1 MHGRDA
7 LYPIK
12 PLRGR
17 GGRVEP
23 RQVSPPDL
31 RHVLGCKADEEHRP
45 RRSRR
50 RVERHA
56 RLLEQ
61 TVALVVVARSARGDD
76 VLPDGG
82 AASRSRDD
90 VVEREPVSGRAAID
104 ALPTVAREQHAA
116 RDPPGDTSGN
126 ADVRHE
132 PNHVRPSKLRARR
145 AEGSIVALEDL
156 SLALPDE
163 HVRTAKRADVQGL
176 VARVEDEDAL
186 HRARSVAPVLS
197 APATIGTK
205 HRCVISSHWCI
216 TSSMAT
222 VGIVGASGRRAG
234 DGRA

>member
-1 MHGRDA
+1 MRCGRMRGRDA

-12 PLRGR
+12 LLRGR
-17 GGRVEP
+17 GGCVEP
-23 RQVSPPDL
+23 RQISPPDV
-31 RHVLGCKADEEHRP
+31 RHVLRCETDEEHRP

-56 RLLEQ
+56 RLLEE
-61 TVALVVVARSARGDD
+61 TVALMVVARSARGDD

-104 ALPTVAREQHAA
+104 ALPIVAREEHAA
-116 RDPPGDTSGN
+116 RDPPGHASGN

-132 PNHVRPSKLRARR
+132 PDHVRPPKLRARR
-145 AEGSIVALEDL
+145 AERSIVGLQDL

-176 VARVEDEDAL
+176 VTRVEDEDAL
-186 HRARSVAPVLS
+186 HRARSVAPVLP
-197 APATIGTK
+197 APAVSGAR
-205 HRCVISSHWCI
+205 HRCMIRVQC
-216 TSSMAT
+216 A
-222 VGIVGASGRRAG
+222 
-234 DGRA
+234 